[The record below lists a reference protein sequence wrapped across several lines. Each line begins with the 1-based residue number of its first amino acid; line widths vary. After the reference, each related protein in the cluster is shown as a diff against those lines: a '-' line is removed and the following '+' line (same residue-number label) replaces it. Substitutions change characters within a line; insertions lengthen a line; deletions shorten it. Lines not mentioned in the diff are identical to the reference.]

1 MIYGVAGSAMA
12 RLNALIGRL
21 LRKLGIA
28 FRVRKPDRAEMQVF
42 DTIERTRVGPAL
54 NNISRFDW
62 MNECAEP
69 YAEAV
74 RTQIEAMFA
83 IYPADD
89 QSSLAARIRS
99 SDDSEHRSAILELI
113 LHEWMIRQGHRIVA
127 IEPVLEHTSKQPD
140 FLVEAKDGKRFFL
153 EAVARQEEDD
163 KLGGV
168 RDALNAVDSPVY
180 LHVSIKG
187 TPTQTLS
194 AKKIAKKAKA
204 FIDTLDLS
212 KPRENWPPLRW
223 TEHGARF
230 DLQPFSMKS
239 DANRNAR
246 TIGSYSSGARLVS
259 STGDLERVL
268 KTKAGRYGELP
279 HPYVVATTTA
289 DFTTKEYELTAALYG
304 PEAIVVDANDPLLGG
319 EVIRESSGVWRGLKH
334 KWTNTG
340 LSAVVLIPDLNMT
353 SLASRLPILMVHP
366 EPRHACDPA
375 WINADTV
382 ALNGNTLQKIK
393 VGDTLG
399 AQFGLPKNWP
409 TE

>member
-1 MIYGVAGSAMA
+1 MVRVSVF
-12 RLNALIGRL
+12 IGRL
-21 LRKLGIA
+21 LRKLDIA
-28 FRVRKPDRAEMQVF
+28 SGASRPNIAEMQVF
-42 DTIERTRVGPAL
+42 DTIERTRTGPAP
-54 NNISRFDW
+54 NNLSRFEW
-62 MNECAEP
+62 MNECAEI
-69 YAEAV
+69 YAESV
-74 RTQIEAMFA
+74 RAQIEAMFA
-83 IYPADD
+83 TYPADD
-89 QSSLAARIRS
+89 QASLAARIRS

-113 LHEWMIRQGHRIVA
+113 LHEWMIRQDHKIVA
-127 IEPVLEHTSKQPD
+127 IEPELEHTSKRPD

-153 EAVARQEEDD
+153 EAVARKEEDD
-163 KLGGV
+163 KLDGV
-168 RDALNAVDSPVY
+168 RDALNAIDSPVY

-194 AKKIAKKAKA
+194 AKKIATKAKA

-212 KPRENWPPLRW
+212 KPREEWPRLRW
-223 TEHGARF
+223 TEHDARF
-230 DLQPFSMKS
+230 DLQPFSLKS

-289 DFTTKEYELTAALYG
+289 DFATKEDELTAALYG
-304 PEAIVVDANDPLLGG
+304 PEAIVVDATDPLLGG

-340 LSAVVLIPDLNMT
+340 LSAVVLIPNLNMT

-375 WINADTV
+375 WINADIH

-393 VGDTLG
+393 NGDTLG
-399 AQFGLPKNWP
+399 AQFGLPEDWP
-409 TE
+409 AER